1 MGELPAIE
9 QAFILSGQAK
19 LEVKPIAI
27 LGEGSVLAA
36 QAAECANEQ
45 GRFWGYHDIL
55 YANQKSERRQ
65 QTADDL
71 KRFAAAG
78 GLNTEK
84 FSSCLDSGKYAATV
98 SNNTAAATRQGV
110 TSTPTIFVNGR
121 QVESTAEAVG
131 KAVQEELASGS

>member
-1 MGELPAIE
+1 MSELPTVE
-9 QAFILSGQAK
+9 RTFILSGQAK

-36 QAAECANEQ
+36 QAAGCANEQ
-45 GRFWGYHDIL
+45 GRFWEYHDIL

-71 KRFAAAG
+71 KSYAAAI
-78 GLNTEK
+78 GLDMER

-98 SNNTAAATRQGV
+98 SNDTDAAKQMGV
-110 TSTPTIFVNGR
+110 TSTPTIFVNGHK
-121 QVESTAEAVG
+121 VESTAEAVG
-131 KAVQEELASGS
+131 QAIQKELASGS